1 MGEYGYAI
9 VTGLITVSVCGV
21 ILCCLIIRQ
30 QRERQKWKKIAAD
43 NYSRGQDEASE
54 LLKSTCDRIEQERQ
68 RLEETSEKDL
78 LVDSMLALGSYGRRI
93 DRIDNKLRTISSYK
107 TYTEDM
113 NEKTQRLT
121 QSFAVLDSDISAASS
136 VMNGMRKTV
145 QGACDGIQD
154 LLSQLSNVGVLHQTV
169 SEYITELNKV
179 ELTLEYLQEKVA
191 SIVEDMKTV
200 TAAYDQSPMKKLQ
213 SIEMEITGLSL
224 LVNSIQDNVLALSSA
239 SDKLENQLRERQ
251 NDGGTA
257 DKLDTLMGSVEQLSR
272 ETEEIRRCLTELQTR
287 ETCSG
292 TAASNS

>member
-1 MGEYGYAI
+1 M
-9 VTGLITVSVCGV
+9 
-21 ILCCLIIRQ
+21 
-30 QRERQKWKKIAAD
+30 
-43 NYSRGQDEASE
+43 
-54 LLKSTCDRIEQERQ
+54 
-68 RLEETSEKDL
+68 
-78 LVDSMLALGSYGRRI
+78 
-93 DRIDNKLRTISSYK
+93 
-107 TYTEDM
+107 
-113 NEKTQRLT
+113 
-121 QSFAVLDSDISAASS
+121 
-136 VMNGMRKTV
+136 
-145 QGACDGIQD
+145 
-154 LLSQLSNVGVLHQTV
+154 
-169 SEYITELNKV
+169 
-179 ELTLEYLQEKVA
+179 TLEYLQEKVA

-251 NDGGTA
+251 NDDGTA